1 MTILNDAKL
10 LSTKLRMRKET
21 EGINEREKQIEYL
34 LQSGLRQYLQEMH
47 QSEPVISLHDSDM
60 TNEAACDIEALILS
74 VQLENIWQREQCSKY
89 MKIYTYIVNIVTSNN
104 GLMIPSFAK
113 RLYLHITIS
122 NWKLYLQIIRTL
134 INV

>member
-1 MTILNDAKL
+1 MTILKDAKL
-10 LSTKLRMRKET
+10 LSTKLGMRKET
-21 EGINEREKQIEYL
+21 EGVNEREKLIEYL

-47 QSEPVISLHDSDM
+47 QSEPVISLHDTDM
-60 TNEAACDIEALILS
+60 TNEACDIEALILS
-74 VQLENIWQREQCSKY
+74 VQLENIWQSEQCSKY

-104 GLMIPSFAK
+104 ELMIPSFAK